1 MPLQLCTHLLSTDPS
16 LIEPLNVSILYI
28 LDAMTC
34 IQCKRIDSVLLTAIN
49 DAKRQKPSEN

>member
-49 DAKRQKPSEN
+49 DAKRQKPS